1 MHTGTWCRKPTSR
14 QKACE
19 HLIKEELLEKEREIT
34 TTTYK
39 CKKKTIPITY
49 KKSVLPKA
57 VELAKAMNTQYADP
71 EAGNNRQQQHQG
83 EFWKGLSKVWV
94 GLLVYASAHCRGDVY
109 YLNKGGQFYTFV
121 RLLMAHFGLQQSL
134 EGERSFQLKKEISTK
149 P

>member
-1 MHTGTWCRKPTSR
+1 MHTGIWCWKQTSR
-14 QKACE
+14 QEACE
-19 HLIKEELLEKEREIT
+19 CLIKEK
-34 TTTYK
+34 YSK
-39 CKKKTIPITY
+39 Y